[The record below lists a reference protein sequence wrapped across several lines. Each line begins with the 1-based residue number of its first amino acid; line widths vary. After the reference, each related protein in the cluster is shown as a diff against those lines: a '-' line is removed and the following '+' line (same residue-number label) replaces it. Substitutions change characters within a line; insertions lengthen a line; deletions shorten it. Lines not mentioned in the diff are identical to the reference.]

1 MLSTH
6 MSTTEIDSALHS
18 NLDALKEAFFDF
30 LGALVL
36 LLIAI
41 CSIAHAVLRMV
52 FAGLGLLLW
61 SLALLIVFLY
71 WLRAWAVARSS
82 SSVHTER

>member
-1 MLSTH
+1 MISTQH
-6 MSTTEIDSALHS
+6 SITEIDGALHA
-18 NLDALKEAFFDF
+18 NLAALKEGFFD
-30 LGALVL
+30 LLAALVL
-36 LLIAI
+36 LFIAVF
-41 CSIAHAVLRMV
+41 SILHAVLRMV

>member
-1 MLSTH
+1 MQTSPAA
-6 MSTTEIDSALHS
+6 IDSALHS
-18 NLDALKEAFFDF
+18 NLDALKEGFFDL

-36 LLIAI
+36 LFIAVF
-41 CSIAHAVLRMV
+41 SIVHAVLRMV

-61 SLALLIVFLY
+61 SLALLIVLLY

>member
-1 MLSTH
+1 MLSTTL
-6 MSTTEIDSALHS
+6 SVTEIDSALHS
-18 NLDALKEAFFDF
+18 NLDALKEAFFD
-30 LGALVL
+30 LLAALVL
-36 LLIAI
+36 FLIAI
-41 CSIAHAVLRMV
+41 CSIVHAVLRMV

-71 WLRAWAVARSS
+71 WLRAWAVGRSS

>member
-6 MSTTEIDSALHS
+6 SITEIDSALHF
-18 NLDALKEAFFDF
+18 NLAALKEGFFD
-30 LGALVL
+30 LLAALVL
-36 LLIAI
+36 FLIAI

-52 FAGLGLLLW
+52 FAVLGLLLW
-61 SLALLIVFLY
+61 TLALLIVFLY
-71 WLRAWAVARSS
+71 WLRAWAVGRSS